1 MLQNMMRKML
11 SSKKPKSGLEI
22 NVNPDMSLAR
32 WQSYQ
37 KIPQINEEDEEIIL
51 RNGRV
56 QALPDSRQRK
66 RIVSCPDA
74 ADLQLLYNTVDI
86 ALIDLKRICEEGEMF
101 LQEDEH
107 SVFSSDGE
115 ELILGEVE
123 KEGEEVKRE
132 NLLIADICGSTTTL
146 EDLSCRASHV
156 VESISATFEADL
168 VRAVEVV
175 VGLPDG
181 DQKMDLLHSLQYQL
195 KILRDEVTAT
205 CHEVIFSLV
214 MATAPL

>member
-1 MLQNMMRKML
+1 MLQNMMRKIL
-11 SSKKPKSGLEI
+11 SNKTPKSSLEI

-37 KIPQINEEDEEIIL
+37 RIPQTNEEEEIIL
-51 RNGRV
+51 RKTRV
-56 QALPDSRQRK
+56 QAVPDSRQRK

-86 ALIDLKRICEEGEMF
+86 ALIDLKRICEEGELF
-101 LQEDEH
+101 LQEDEQ

-115 ELILGEVE
+115 ETFCRTTET
-123 KEGEEVKRE
+123 EGEDVKTE
-132 NLLIADICGSTTTL
+132 NLLITDICGSTTTL
-146 EDLSCRASHV
+146 EDLSCRESHA
-156 VESISATFEADL
+156 VESIAATFEADL

-181 DQKMDLLHSLQYQL
+181 DEKMDLLHSLQYQL
-195 KILRDEVTAT
+195 RILRAEVTAT

-214 MATAPL
+214 MDTAPL